1 VLRES
6 GLGRRYLKWVE
17 AVPVPFCQRLAL
29 RPNHLTFLALF
40 FSLLIP
46 PAYLHSLWLGG
57 LTVLA
62 AGALD
67 TLDGGLARR
76 TGRQS
81 NSGAFLDSVSDRYS
95 DFFMHLGLWLHFWAY
110 YPRLLT
116 VTTLLLF
123 FLLLGSFMV
132 SYARARGEG
141 LGLSTSVGFF
151 GRGERI
157 LTLGLGSVLADCSS
171 WFQPA
176 ATGVPGHDLL
186 IGLLGLLALGVHISA
201 LQRIGYLARH
211 LR

>member
-1 VLRES
+1 MLRES
-6 GLGRRYLKWVE
+6 GLGRRYLKWLE

-29 RPNHLTFLALF
+29 SPNHLTFLALF

-46 PAYLHSLWLGG
+46 PAYFHALWLGG

-67 TLDGGLARR
+67 TLDGSLARR

-81 NSGAFLDSVSDRYS
+81 NSGAFLDSVLDRYS

-110 YPRLLT
+110 HPRLLT
-116 VTTLLLF
+116 VATLLLF
-123 FLLLGSFMV
+123 FLLLGSYMV

-141 LGLSTSVGFF
+141 LGLSTSAGLW

-157 LTLGLGSVLADCSS
+157 LALGLGSLFFELPPRLWPGAD
-171 WFQPA
+171 WAQNQLGF
-176 ATGVPGHDLL
+176 L
-186 IGLLGLLALGVHISA
+186 GLLGLLVLGVHFTAIR
-201 LQRIGYLARH
+201 RILYLYRN